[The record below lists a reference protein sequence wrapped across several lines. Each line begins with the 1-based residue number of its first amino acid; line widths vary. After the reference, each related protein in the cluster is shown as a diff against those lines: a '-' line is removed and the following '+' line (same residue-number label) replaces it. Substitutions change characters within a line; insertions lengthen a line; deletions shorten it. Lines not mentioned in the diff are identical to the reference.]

1 MSLLHADVVIVGG
14 AGFIGR
20 ALAATLISRNK
31 SVRIITRHRERARA
45 LWPLPESKL

>member
-20 ALAATLISRNK
+20 ALAATLI
-31 SVRIITRHRERARA
+31 
-45 LWPLPESKL
+45 